1 MGYNGPP
8 SMAHGFGRG
17 GSAPRCAGRRL
28 SFQVLMLCAA
38 LASTAALSASAAA
51 QSKIGVAAIV
61 KNDVTQVGAGR
72 AEPISPGEDVVR
84 DETVRTGGDSNAKLV
99 FVDDTNLAV
108 GPISTVRLDK
118 FVFEGASTYNQVGI
132 ELAKGAFRFTTGH
145 SEKRAYD
152 IKTPVATIGV
162 RGTIVDI
169 LSQLGRTTV
178 RLQEGRAIV
187 CPRRVPR
194 DTHKRGC
201 IELNNSGDT
210 AVVTAAGARSS
221 LPGWS
226 FEASCKNDLSGLCGA
241 TTYASLAV
249 TDATLCGR

>member
-1 MGYNGPP
+1 MQLQRPFP
-8 SMAHGFGRG
+8 T
-17 GSAPRCAGRRL
+17 L
-28 SFQVLMLCAA
+28 SVALLAVIAFPAA
-38 LASTAALSASAAA
+38 SLAQT
-51 QSKIGVAAIV
+51 KIGVAAFV
-61 KNDVTQVGAGR
+61 KNDVRQVSAAR
-72 AEPISPGEDVVR
+72 AEPILPGEDVVR
-84 DETVRTGGDSNAKLV
+84 DETVRTGDDSSAKLV

-108 GPISTVRLDK
+108 GPISTVKLDK
-118 FVFEGASTYNQVGI
+118 FVFAGASTYNQVGI

-152 IKTPVATIGV
+152 IRTPVATIGV

-169 LSQLGRTTV
+169 LSQPGRTTV

-187 CPRRVPR
+187 CPRRSPG

-221 LPGWS
+221 PPGWS

-249 TDATLCGR
+249 TDAALCGR

>member
-1 MGYNGPP
+1 MSKLALRGENAAAVKGARTPAVFLLLAPWLAAASLAAP
-8 SMAHGFGRG
+8 S
-17 GSAPRCAGRRL
+17 
-28 SFQVLMLCAA
+28 AA
-38 LASTAALSASAAA
+38 LAQA
-51 QSKIGVAAIV
+51 KIGVAAIV
-61 KNDVTQVGAGR
+61 KNDVTQVVAAR
-72 AEPISPGEDVVR
+72 ANPIKPGEDVVR
-84 DETVRTGGDSNAKLV
+84 DETVRTGDDSNAKLV

-108 GPISTVRLDK
+108 GPISTVKLDK
-118 FVFEGASTYNQVGI
+118 FVFAGASTYNQVGI

-187 CPRRVPR
+187 CPRRAPR
-194 DTHKRGC
+194 DTNKRGC
-201 IELNNSGDT
+201 VELNNPGDT
-210 AVVTAAGARSS
+210 VVVTAAGARSS
-221 LPGWS
+221 PPGWS

-249 TDATLCGR
+249 TDAALCGR